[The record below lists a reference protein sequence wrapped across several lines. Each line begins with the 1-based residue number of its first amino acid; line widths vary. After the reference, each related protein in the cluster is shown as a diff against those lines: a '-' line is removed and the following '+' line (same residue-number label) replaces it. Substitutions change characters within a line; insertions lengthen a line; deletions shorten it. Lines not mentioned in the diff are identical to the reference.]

1 MHAGLRVLSAWTDH
15 PENDDPQ
22 GIHAA
27 QEEIYA
33 MLKRRPCTAQEI
45 AVTFSMHLNEVSK
58 YLGKLLRDKQ
68 IRARVVNTLLY
79 MWWTAKRTLIHHQDI
94 ICCVT
99 LIPRHCGVPAC
110 TPPFLG
116 ISEALH
122 LMPSW

>member
-22 GIHAA
+22 EIHAA
-27 QEEIYA
+27 QEEIYD

-45 AVTFSMHLNEVSK
+45 AETFSMHLNEVSK

-79 MWWTAKRTLIHHQDI
+79 YVEDSQAEMDSKTRIGF
-94 ICCVT
+94 
-99 LIPRHCGVPAC
+99 P
-110 TPPFLG
+110 
-116 ISEALH
+116 
-122 LMPSW
+122 